1 MNTMVR
7 RTLLLAAAVALTA
20 GLAPLVTAE
29 QQNVASARQAAEKS
43 WLGGRY
49 EEVDTVAQAF
59 PKDESIAVYHARAV
73 AARGDYPRAET
84 ILKPFVTANPGGD
97 AALELGLLQLG
108 TGRRTEGRQTLTLV
122 LMADARTPSARDYLR
137 GARASRALHR
147 VDDAD
152 SFFKDAIR
160 LAPAD
165 PVLNTE
171 WGDFFVENHANGEAA
186 KSYQEALKASP
197 DYGPA
202 LVGMGK
208 ALADENPPQ
217 AAMFA
222 QAALKQNPNDA
233 AAHLLLA
240 EMSIYQDKKADAK
253 ESIERVLKVNPRHLE
268 ALSMKAAL
276 AYVEGETAAYNQ
288 AVADALKI
296 HPTYGELHRIVGSIT
311 AHYYRFDE
319 AVEHTRKAIALD
331 RENFRAIADL
341 GTQLMRTGDERNA
354 RRNLETAFRIDRW
367 DVMTYNLLEVL
378 DKLDTFETI
387 KDGDMIIRLPPEE
400 TPVMKE
406 YVPQLAREALDA
418 LSKRWEFT
426 PKGPLLIEMFSDHD
440 DFAVRTLGLPGMLGA
455 LGACFGRVVTV
466 DSPKARD
473 PGTFNWGETL
483 WHEMAHVITLQLS
496 NNRLPRWLSEGTS
509 VYEERRARREWGRD
523 MDLPFAR
530 YLDSGKVLK
539 IRDLNT
545 GFSSSQ
551 TISYTYYQASLLVEH
566 IVEAHGQRQ
575 LRALV
580 EAYADGTDTEGA
592 IKKALGTSIDELQE
606 SFDAVLEKRYGGL
619 RRALKVPEGLA
630 PGTPPDK
637 VKAIAAAN
645 PESFAAQMA
654 LGDVLAETNPD
665 EAIAAFEKAAAL
677 VPHAGGEDSPHAAIA
692 ALALK
697 KGDKVRAARALEQLT
712 ANTHTDVA
720 SARQLASLLDPNK
733 EPARVRT
740 ALQRAIAV
748 DPFDAESSAALG
760 RLALKAGDTAE
771 AIRAFRAT
779 VASKPL
785 DKASAHAD
793 LAEALL
799 QAGQKEEA
807 RKQVMEALMVAPT
820 FTRAQDLLLKIAGGG
835 SR

>member
-1 MNTMVR
+1 MKKMVR
-7 RTLLLAAAVALTA
+7 RALLLLLAVVLTA
-20 GLAPLVTAE
+20 GLTPLVTAE

-49 EEVDTVAQAF
+49 EEIDTVAQAF
-59 PKDESIAVYHARAV
+59 PKDESIGVFHGLSV
-73 AARGDYPRAET
+73 AARGDYARAET
-84 ILKPFVTANPGGD
+84 ILKPFATANPGGD
-97 AALELGLLQLG
+97 AAVELGLLQVG
-108 TGRRTEGRQTLTLV
+108 TGKRTEGRQTLTLV
-122 LMADARTPSARDYLR
+122 LMADARNPTARDYLR
-137 GARASRALHR
+137 AARASRALHR
-147 VDDAD
+147 IDDANAY
-152 SFFKDAIR
+152 FKDAIR
-160 LAPAD
+160 LAPND
-165 PVLNTE
+165 VVLNTE
-171 WGDFFVENHANGEAA
+171 WGDFFVENHENGEAA
-186 KSYQEALKASP
+186 KSYQEALKVSP

-202 LVGMGK
+202 LLGLGK
-208 ALADENPPQ
+208 AMADENPPQ
-217 AAMFA
+217 AAMLA
-222 QAALKQNPNDA
+222 QAALKQNPNHA
-233 AAHLLLA
+233 GAHLLMA
-240 EMSIYQDKKADAK
+240 EIATYQDKKADAK
-253 ESIERVLKVNPRHLE
+253 ESINRVLKVNPRHLE

-276 AYVEGETAAYNQ
+276 AFVEGETEVYSQ
-288 AVADALKI
+288 TVAEALKI
-296 HPTYGELHRIVGSIT
+296 HPTYGEIHRIVGSIT
-311 AHYYRFDE
+311 AFFYRFDE

-341 GTQLMRTGDERNA
+341 GAQLMRTGDERNA

-367 DVMTYNLLEVL
+367 DAMTYNLLELL
-378 DKLDTFETI
+378 DKLEPFDTI
-387 KDGDMIIRLPPEE
+387 KDGDMIIRLAPEE

-406 YVPQLAREALDA
+406 YVPQLARESLDA

-426 PKGPLLIEMFSDHD
+426 PKGPILIEMFPNHD

-455 LGACFGRVVTV
+455 LGACFGRVVTL
-466 DSPKARD
+466 DSPKARP
-473 PGTFNWGETL
+473 PGMFNWGETL

-509 VYEERRARREWGRD
+509 VYEERRARQEWGRD

-530 YLDSGKVLK
+530 FLDQGKVLK
-539 IRDLNT
+539 IRDLNS

-566 IVEAHGQRQ
+566 IVDVHGQRR

-592 IKKALGTSIDELQE
+592 IKKALGISIDELQAT
-606 SFDAVLEKRYGGL
+606 FDEMLDKRYATL
-619 RRALKVPEGLA
+619 RRALKVPDGLA
-630 PGTPPDK
+630 PGTPLDK

-645 PESFAAQMA
+645 PESFPAQMA
-654 LGDVLAETNPD
+654 LGDALAETNPD
-665 EAIAAFEKAAAL
+665 AAIEAFEKAAEL
-677 VPHAGGEDSPHAAIA
+677 VPNAGGEDSPHAAIA

-720 SARQLASLLDPNK
+720 SARQLVTLIDANK
-733 EPARVRT
+733 EPARART
-740 ALQRAIAV
+740 ALQRALAV
-748 DPFDAESSAALG
+748 DPFDAESSALLG

-771 AIRAFRAT
+771 AIRAFRVA

-793 LAEALL
+793 LADALL
-799 QAGQKEEA
+799 QAGQKDEA

-820 FTRAQDLLLKIAGGG
+820 FTRAQDLLLKISGGG

>member
-1 MNTMVR
+1 MVR
-7 RTLLLAAAVALTA
+7 RAFLLLVAIVLTA

-29 QQNVASARQAAEKS
+29 QQSVAAARQTAERS

-49 EEVDTVAQAF
+49 DEVDTVAQAF
-59 PKDESIAVYHARAV
+59 PRDEAIAVFHALSL
-73 AARGDYPRAET
+73 AARGDQARAEA
-84 ILKPFVTANPGGD
+84 ILKPWATANPGGD

-108 TGRRTEGRQTLTLV
+108 AGRRTEGRQTLTLV
-122 LMADARTPSARDYLR
+122 LMAETRNPTARDYLR

-160 LAPAD
+160 LAPTD
-165 PVLNTE
+165 VKLNTE

-186 KSYQEALKASP
+186 KSYQEALKVSP
-197 DYGPA
+197 DFAPA

-208 ALADENPPQ
+208 ALADENPGQ
-217 AAMFA
+217 AAVFA
-222 QAALKQNPNDA
+222 QQALKQNPNHA
-233 AAHLLLA
+233 EAHLLLA
-240 EMSIYQDKKADAK
+240 ELAVYQDKKADAR
-253 ESIERVLKVNPRHLE
+253 ESIERVLKLNPRHLE
-268 ALSMKAAL
+268 ALAMKAAL
-276 AYVEGETAAYNQ
+276 AYVDGDTAQYTQ
-288 AVADALKI
+288 TVAEALAI
-296 HPTYGELHRIVGSIT
+296 NPLYGEVHRIVGSIT

-319 AVEHTRKAIALD
+319 AVEHTRKALAVD
-331 RENFRAIADL
+331 RENFRAMADL
-341 GTQLMRTGDERNA
+341 GQQLMRTGDERNA
-354 RRNLETAFRIDRW
+354 RRSLETAFRIDRW
-367 DVMTYNLLEVL
+367 DVMTYNLLGVL
-378 DKLDTFETI
+378 DKLDTFDTL
-387 KDGDMIIRLPPEE
+387 KDANMIVRLAPDE

-406 YVPQLAREALDA
+406 YVLPLARESLEA
-418 LSKRWEFT
+418 LSRRWEFT
-426 PKGPLLIEMFSDHD
+426 PQGPILIEMFPSHD

-455 LGACFGRVVTV
+455 LGACFGRVVTL
-466 DSPKARD
+466 DSPKARP
-473 PGTFNWGETL
+473 PGMFNWGETL

-530 YLDSGKVLK
+530 FMEKGELLK
-539 IRDLNT
+539 IADLNA

-566 IVEAHGQRQ
+566 IVEVHGQRK

-580 EAYADGTDTEGA
+580 AAYADGTDTAGA
-592 IKKALGTSIDELQE
+592 IQKALGISIDELQQT
-606 SFDAVLEKRYGGL
+606 FDAALEQRYAPV
-619 RRALKVPEGLA
+619 RRALTVPEGLA
-630 PGTPPDK
+630 PGTPADK
-637 VKAIAAAN
+637 VKAIAEAN

-654 LGDVLAETNPD
+654 LGEVLAESNPD
-665 EAIAAFEKAAAL
+665 AAIAAFEKAAAL
-677 VPHAGGEDSPHAAIA
+677 LPTAGGEDSPHAAIA

-697 KGDKVRAARALEQLT
+697 QGDTARAARALEQLT

-720 SARQLASLLDPNK
+720 SARQLAALIDANK
-733 EPARVRT
+733 EPARART
-740 ALQRAIAV
+740 ALQRIVAI
-748 DPFDAESSAALG
+748 DPFDAEASSALG
-760 RLALKAGDTAE
+760 RLAAKAGDTTE
-771 AIRAFRAT
+771 AIRAFRVA

-799 QAGQKEEA
+799 QAGQKDEA
-807 RKQVMEALMVAPT
+807 RRQVMEALMVAPT
-820 FTRAQDLLLKIAGGG
+820 FTRAQDLLLKLSGGG

>member
-1 MNTMVR
+1 MVR
-7 RTLLLAAAVALTA
+7 RALLLVLAIVLTA

-29 QQNVASARQAAEKS
+29 QQSVAAARQAAERS

-49 EEVDTVAQAF
+49 DEIDTVAQAF
-59 PKDESIAVYHARAV
+59 PKDEAIAVFHALSV
-73 AARGDYPRAET
+73 AARGDQARAKA
-84 ILKPFVTANPGGD
+84 ILKPFATANPGGD

-108 TGRRTEGRQTLTLV
+108 AGRRTEGRQTLTLV
-122 LMADARTPSARDYLR
+122 LMADARNPTARDYLR
-137 GARASRALHR
+137 GARASRAMHR

-165 PVLNTE
+165 VKLNTE

-186 KSYQEALKASP
+186 KSYQEALKVSP
-197 DYGPA
+197 DFAPA

-208 ALADENPPQ
+208 ALADENPGQ

-222 QAALKQNPNDA
+222 QQALKQNPNNAD
-233 AAHLLLA
+233 AHLLLA
-240 EMSIYQDKKADAK
+240 EMAIYQDKKSDAR
-253 ESIERVLKVNPRHLE
+253 ESIERVLKLNPRHLE
-268 ALSMKAAL
+268 ALAMKAAL
-276 AYVEGETAAYNQ
+276 AYVDGDTEQYTRT
-288 AVADALKI
+288 VAEALTVN
-296 HPTYGELHRIVGSIT
+296 PLYGEVHRIVGSIT

-319 AVEHTRKAIALD
+319 AVEHTRKALAVD
-331 RENFRAIADL
+331 RENFRAMADL
-341 GTQLMRTGDERNA
+341 GQQLMRTGDERNA

-367 DVMTYNLLEVL
+367 DVMTYNLLGVL
-378 DKLDTFETI
+378 DKLDTFDTL
-387 KDGDMIIRLPPEE
+387 KDENMIVRLAPDE

-406 YVPQLAREALDA
+406 YVLPLARESLAA
-418 LSKRWEFT
+418 LSERWEFT
-426 PKGPLLIEMFSDHD
+426 PQGPILIEMFPSHD

-455 LGACFGRVVTV
+455 LGACFGRVVTL
-466 DSPKARD
+466 DSPKARP
-473 PGTFNWGETL
+473 PGMFNWGETL

-509 VYEERRARREWGRD
+509 VYEERRARPEWGRD

-530 YLDSGKVLK
+530 FMEKGELLK
-539 IRDLNT
+539 IKDLNA

-566 IVEAHGQRQ
+566 IVEVHGQRR

-580 EAYADGTDTEGA
+580 AAYADGTDTAGA
-592 IKKALGTSIDELQE
+592 IEKALGISIDELQKTFDE
-606 SFDAVLEKRYGGL
+606 SLERRYAPV

-630 PGTPPDK
+630 PGAPPDK
-637 VKAIAAAN
+637 VKAIAEAN

-654 LGDVLAETNPD
+654 LGEVLAESNPD
-665 EAIAAFEKAAAL
+665 AAIAAFEKAAAL
-677 VPHAGGEDSPHAAIA
+677 LPAAGGEDSPHAAIA

-697 KGDKVRAARALEQLT
+697 KGDKARAARALEQLT

-720 SARQLASLLDPNK
+720 SARQLAALIDANK
-733 EPARVRT
+733 EPARART
-740 ALQRAIAV
+740 ALQRVVAV
-748 DPFDAESSAALG
+748 DPFDAESSSALG

-771 AIRAFRAT
+771 AIRAFRVAA
-779 VASKPL
+779 ASKPL

-799 QAGQKEEA
+799 QAGQKDEA

-820 FTRAQDLLLKIAGGG
+820 FTRAQDLLLKISGGG
-835 SR
+835 GR

>member
-1 MNTMVR
+1 MKTMVR
-7 RTLLLAAAVALTA
+7 RSFLLLLAVAFTA

-29 QQNVASARQAAEKS
+29 QQSVSAARQTAERS
-43 WLGGRY
+43 WLGGRF
-49 EEVDTVAQAF
+49 EEVDTIAHAF
-59 PKDESIAVYHARAV
+59 PKDEPIGVFHALGI
-73 AARGDYPRAET
+73 AARGDHARAEA
-84 ILKPFVTANPGGD
+84 ILRPFATANPGGE

-108 TGRRTEGRQTLTLV
+108 VGRRTEGRQTLTLI
-122 LMADARTPSARDYLR
+122 LTADVRNPTARDYLR
-137 GARASRALHR
+137 AARASRAMHR

-152 SFFKDAIR
+152 SYFKDAIR
-160 LAPAD
+160 LAPTD
-165 PVLNTE
+165 VKLNTE

-186 KSYQEALKASP
+186 KSYQEALKVSP
-197 DYGPA
+197 DYAPA

-222 QAALKQNPNDA
+222 QQALKQNPNNAD
-233 AAHLLLA
+233 AHLLLA
-240 EMSIYQDKKADAK
+240 EMAVYQDKKAEAR
-253 ESIERVLKVNPRHLE
+253 ESIDRVLKLNPRHLE

-276 AYVEGETAAYNQ
+276 AYVDGDTAGYNQ
-288 AVADALKI
+288 TVAETLKI
-296 HPTYGELHRIVGSIT
+296 HPTYGEIHRIVGSIT

-331 RENFRAIADL
+331 RENVRAVADL
-341 GTQLMRTGDERNA
+341 GAQLMRTGDERNA

-367 DVMTYNLLEVL
+367 DVMTYNLLGVL
-378 DKLDTFETI
+378 DKLDTFDTLKE
-387 KDGDMIIRLPPEE
+387 GNMIIRLSPDE

-406 YVPQLAREALDA
+406 YVPQLARESLEA

-426 PKGPLLIEMFSDHD
+426 PEGPILLEMFPSHD

-455 LGACFGRVVTV
+455 LGACFGRVVTL
-466 DSPKARD
+466 DSPRARP
-473 PGTFNWGETL
+473 PGMFNWGETL

-530 YLDSGKVLK
+530 FMEKGELLK
-539 IRDLNT
+539 IKDLNA

-566 IVEAHGQRQ
+566 IVEVHGQRK

-580 EAYADGTDTEGA
+580 TAYADGTDTEGA
-592 IKKALGTSIDELQE
+592 IQKALGISIDELQK
-606 SFDAVLEKRYGGL
+606 SFDESLETRYAGV
-619 RRALKVPEGLA
+619 RRALKVPEGLTPA
-630 PGTPPDK
+630 TPPEK
-637 VKAIAAAN
+637 VRAIAEAN

-654 LGDVLAETNPD
+654 LGEVLAETNPD
-665 EAIAAFEKAAAL
+665 AAIAAFEKAAAL
-677 VPHAGGEDSPHAAIA
+677 LPTVGGEDSPHAAIA

-720 SARQLASLLDPNK
+720 SARQLASLIDANK
-733 EPARVRT
+733 EPARART
-740 ALQRAIAV
+740 ALQRAVAV
-748 DPFDAESSAALG
+748 DPFDGESSSALG

-771 AIRAFRAT
+771 AIRAFRVA

-785 DKASAHAD
+785 DRASAHAD

-799 QAGQKEEA
+799 QAGQKDEA
-807 RKQVMEALMVAPT
+807 RQQVMEALLVAPT
-820 FTRAQDLLLKIAGGG
+820 FSRAQDLLLKISGGG
-835 SR
+835 SK